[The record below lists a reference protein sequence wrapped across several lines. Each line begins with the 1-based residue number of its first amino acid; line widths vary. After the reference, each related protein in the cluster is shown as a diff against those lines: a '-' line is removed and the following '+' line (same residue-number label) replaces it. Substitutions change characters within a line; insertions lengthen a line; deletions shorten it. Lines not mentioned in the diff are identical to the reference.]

1 MSGDLWRDALTLA
14 LLLVGALLSLAAGV
28 GLLRFDDHIQRLH
41 AQSKPQSA
49 GLLFILI
56 GLALQQTGWATAA
69 MLLPVLVF
77 QFLTTPTAAHM
88 LARGGYRSR
97 HFDDAVLHVD
107 ELEHDVDRA
116 QRAEDAEQA
125 REDAELAREAA
136 EHEALGDAPGG
147 AAGEGAG
154 ADRGQ
159 GDGVAGRE

>member
-1 MSGDLWRDALTLA
+1 MSGDAWRDALTLV
-14 LLLVGALLSLAAGV
+14 LLLAGALLSLAAGV
-28 GLLRFDDHIQRLH
+28 GLLRFDDPIQRLH

-56 GLALQQTGWATAA
+56 ALGLQQTGWPTAM

-77 QFLTTPTAAHM
+77 QYLTTPTAAHM

-107 ELEHDVDRA
+107 ELVRDVDRA

-125 REDAELAREAA
+125 REEAELARESEAA
-136 EHEALGDAPGG
+136 EAE
-147 AAGEGAG
+147 
-154 ADRGQ
+154 DRA
-159 GDGVAGRE
+159 AGRE